1 MVQVINM
8 GQQPESGASK
18 VLGAVGQGLVNVT
31 GVGLQA
37 KLNEMQT
44 QREQQAQ
51 RQNNAIQNESIIK
64 AFGMHDLLKEG
75 PVYSE
80 PKSVLQ
86 AMMEHQKQIYEY
98 GGEQALNNY
107 RTGKAPNQ
115 TQLQGPI
122 QRQSNEKSIPYQDRP
137 AIEEGEQP
145 TFQLQRQSNEKSIPY
160 QDRPAI
166 EEGEQPTFQQS
177 KPSQPQQRNFD
188 AERESERQ
196 KYENQIENPAIGS
209 KQRKQI
215 DDIYSKRIEQIDR
228 QEKIAQQKKI
238 SEKELQ
244 ELPKQVS
251 ERLTKFEE
259 MATRADQSL
268 NAIENIDTLLA
279 QGAQLPEIVTDIN
292 MKLGPE
298 NPVSRFVTSLVNNPL
313 AKALETARVQQF
325 TGMKDVFGGQ
335 IRLAEFNEFIKKLQ
349 DVRDPALSNKI
360 KSVILRQ
367 FANME
372 KFPYQGLEQAKEENR
387 SAPSDV
393 ILSKGKRYADQMA
406 KDYVKSSKAELDE
419 ILKSTNRNTKT
430 KHQTLPKA
438 TLYDGKI
445 ATDTKT
451 GKKYKSTNGQWKE
464 M

>member
-122 QRQSNEKSIPYQDRP
+122 
-137 AIEEGEQP
+137 
-145 TFQLQRQSNEKSIPY
+145 QRQSNEKSIPY